1 MTAQHATA
9 NSRKKTA
16 AVEIDRAR
24 EQFTP
29 DDWINAAKAL
39 LIDHGVDAVRVD
51 VLSKQLGVTRG
62 SFYWHFK
69 NRDDLLRRLL
79 KSWRDHATEQVISR
93 FEQTNATPAELIRE
107 LLMLPFHGRAAAE
120 AASTELA
127 IRGWARRDAMA
138 RQVVDEVDAQRLS
151 YIAQCF
157 SSLGHSIA
165 EARARAFALYAYEL
179 AESLLHNQGT
189 DGQKAERNAFLER
202 ALLAPAAM
210 R

>member
-1 MTAQHATA
+1 MAQKKAAATA
-9 NSRKKTA
+9 RKVIA
-16 AVEIDRAR
+16 AKDQAR

-29 DDWINAAKAL
+29 ESWIDAAKSV

-51 VLSKQLGVTRG
+51 VLAKQLDVTRG

-69 NRDDLLRRLL
+69 NREDLLHRLL

-93 FEQTNATPAELIRE
+93 FEGTSATPVELIRE
-107 LLMLPFHGRAAAE
+107 LLELPFHGRTAAE
-120 AASTELA
+120 ASSTELA
-127 IRGWARRDAMA
+127 IRAWARRDPMA

-157 SSLGHSIA
+157 SALGHGFA

-189 DGQKAERNAFLER
+189 TGQKAERKAFLEV
-202 ALLAPAAM
+202 ALLTPAS